1 MEIVCDCRSSA
12 PHRNPL
18 PNSRGEAD
26 YTELIDWSPSRLS
39 ARILQQR
46 NASTPESAAN
56 SALARRQAESSN
68 DPLQIIVAVVL
79 DLDPPTFFSVMNGH
93 MRCEVLL

>member
-1 MEIVCDCRSSA
+1 MCFS
-12 PHRNPL
+12 
-18 PNSRGEAD
+18 EALAD
-26 YTELIDWSPSRLS
+26 
-39 ARILQQR
+39 
-46 NASTPESAAN
+46 
-56 SALARRQAESSN
+56 SALAGRQAESSN